1 MKMLNNFDVF
11 KRIIYVMFE
20 LQVYIFSRC
29 VCSSHRGQE
38 MVSGPLEELVPG
50 SRDQPD
56 CAESQT

>member
-20 LQVYIFSRC
+20 LQVYICSRC

-38 MVSGPLEELVPG
+38 MVSGPLELEFHVPVN
-50 SRDQPD
+50 
-56 CAESQT
+56 CVMLY